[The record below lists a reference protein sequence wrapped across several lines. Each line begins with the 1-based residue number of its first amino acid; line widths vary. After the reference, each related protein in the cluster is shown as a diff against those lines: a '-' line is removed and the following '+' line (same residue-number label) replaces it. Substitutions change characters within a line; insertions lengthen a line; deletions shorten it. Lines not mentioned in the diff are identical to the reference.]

1 MDKTGHTDTLP
12 EQYQMMKDFCK
23 SAQQHGAQ
31 VTVGDVR
38 AVETTVVPTDAEL
51 TIWARVCER

>member
-31 VTVGDVR
+31 VTVGDV
-38 AVETTVVPTDAEL
+38 
-51 TIWARVCER
+51 